1 MGKMRVYKQPI
12 VFPKPR
18 LGLIDQVEA
27 HGQVYWELVDSVTGK
42 VTKRGEGFGER
53 AYWRFIPERLRKW
66 IPLGK
71 QNGITN
77 YAREEFAKLL
87 TGESVTAP
95 TFIGVGTG
103 TNTVAAADSEL
114 QTVSQY
120 DSSNDAKVAS
130 SRSLKGPYTARII
143 TQFDTDEANVTIKEL
158 GLFETNE
165 ADDPNA
171 KMWARVNV
179 TITKVSTE
187 RLNIHWYITFER
199 REGLA
204 IKSGASIATSG
215 DILEA
220 STSTLTF
227 ASPVTIFTIHNN
239 SGEVMYVKLNEALSG
254 SPPTNYD
261 FMIEDSDTIFQSD
274 EEIEV
279 STIHVFK
286 ATAVSMPTT
295 TVSVRG
301 W

>member
-1 MGKMRVYKQPI
+1 
-12 VFPKPR
+12 
-18 LGLIDQVEA
+18 
-27 HGQVYWELVDSVTGK
+27 
-42 VTKRGEGFGER
+42 
-53 AYWRFIPERLRKW
+53 
-66 IPLGK
+66 
-71 QNGITN
+71 
-77 YAREEFAKLL
+77 
-87 TGESVTAP
+87 
-95 TFIGVGTG
+95 
-103 TNTVAAADSEL
+103 
-114 QTVSQY
+114 
-120 DSSNDAKVAS
+120 
-130 SRSLKGPYTARII
+130 
-143 TQFDTDEANVTIKEL
+143 
-158 GLFETNE
+158 
-165 ADDPNA
+165 
-171 KMWARVNV
+171 MWARVNV